1 MLPGLITIFYFS
13 VFKIY
18 LQLQIVYLNE
28 LAFLIVDE
36 KVKKD

>member
-1 MLPGLITIFYFS
+1 MLPGLITIFYFF

-18 LQLQIVYLNE
+18 LQLQIVYLNK

-36 KVKKD
+36 KIKKD